1 MASRANIYI
10 DQGTDFR
17 VSLELFDADDEELV
31 IDTYKFYASIKKIYS
46 SVKLADF
53 TIEKANNDITLI
65 LTDRQTSELKPG
77 KYQYDVI
84 MEKTT
89 GERSKIAEGL
99 AFIVDTIT
107 EAP

>member
-17 VSLELFDADDEELV
+17 VSIELFDADDEVLV
-31 IDTYKFYASIKKIYS
+31 IDTYKFYSSIKKLYS
-46 SVKLADF
+46 SPPLADF
-53 TIEKANNDITLI
+53 RIEKANNEITLI
-65 LTDRQTSELKPG
+65 LTSQQTSEFKPG